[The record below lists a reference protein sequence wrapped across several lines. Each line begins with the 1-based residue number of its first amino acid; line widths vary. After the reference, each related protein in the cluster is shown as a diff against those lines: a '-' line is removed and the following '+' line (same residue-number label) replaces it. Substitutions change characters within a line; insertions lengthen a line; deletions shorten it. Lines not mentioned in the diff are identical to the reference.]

1 MKYLIAILS
10 ASLLAL
16 GVLVY
21 YQGKSAA
28 RQEAEHLDENR
39 RFQQRVSEIQATLQ
53 QERATVAR
61 IKSERVKTDSIF
73 QASISAQMKKTSR
86 EQKRTNELRPQIDQL
101 ADSIAVL
108 AQFLD
113 ANDSLFA
120 GKAEE
125 IALLTQK
132 IHTDSVSHAS
142 EVFHLNNQIDT
153 LKKGTVE
160 NLQTIDGLQR
170 SVTKLQKKS
179 SKRLGI
185 GISAGYGI
193 QENNGTLTTGPTVN
207 AGVHWTPF
215 RF

>member
-1 MKYLIAILS
+1 MKYLVAILS

-21 YQGKSAA
+21 YQGKSAE
-28 RQEAEHLDENR
+28 RQKWERKTENDLH
-39 RFQQRVSEIQATLQ
+39 QQRVSEIQAELLQ
-53 QERATVAR
+53 SKAATERIRA
-61 IKSERVKTDSIF
+61 ERVKTDSIF
-73 QASISAQMKKTSR
+73 QASISQQKAKTAR

-132 IHTDSVSHAS
+132 IHTDSVSFTS
-142 EVFHLNNQIDT
+142 EILHLNNQIDT
-153 LKKGTVE
+153 LKRGTVE

-170 SVTKLQKKS
+170 SLVKAQKKGN
-179 SKRLGI
+179 KRLSVGI
-185 GISAGYGI
+185 TAGYSI
-193 QENNGTLTTGPTVN
+193 TQYENKLITGPSITG
-207 AGVHWTPF
+207 GVHYRLF
-215 RF
+215 SF